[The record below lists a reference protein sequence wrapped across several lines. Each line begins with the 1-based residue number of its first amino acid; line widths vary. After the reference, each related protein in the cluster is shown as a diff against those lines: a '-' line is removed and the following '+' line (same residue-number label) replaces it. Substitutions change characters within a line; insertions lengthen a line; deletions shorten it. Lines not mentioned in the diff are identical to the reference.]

1 MKPIP
6 LKVQKIVLFIPVIN
20 LILFVIWCY
29 NDHIM
34 KIPQKDSMVATLL
47 ACISSGGVL
56 WVCKMIETALF
67 PQCAYLYMLGYYL
80 SPIAMGIVL
89 IKTQDRF
96 FIS

>member
-34 KIPQKDSMVATLL
+34 KIPQKDSMIATLL
-47 ACISSGGVL
+47 ACISSWGVL
-56 WVCKMIETALF
+56 WVCKMIEDALF
-67 PQCAYLYMLGYYL
+67 PQWEYLYILSYYL
-80 SPIAMGIVL
+80 APIAMGIVL
-89 IKTQDRF
+89 IKAQERF
-96 FIS
+96 LVP